1 MTIAVNWLPGV
12 AYLFLMVFARVGTLI
27 MLVPGFGE
35 AFLSTRVR
43 LVLAL
48 LLSLVMYPLVSS
60 TLPAQPGTMIAAFG
74 VLFHEIVVGLILG
87 GISRL
92 IISTLQVAGS
102 AIAFQTGLGFAQT
115 ADPSQT
121 GVQGAIIGNFL
132 GLLGMALVFATD
144 MHHLVL
150 GAIYQSYVVYPPQMP
165 LMFDDAYHLAWD
177 VASRSFAVGVQISAP
192 FIIFGLVFNLGL
204 GILSRL
210 MPQLQIFFIAM
221 PANISVGLMIFALLL
236 VSISAWYLNHFQT
249 EIRMLMGLG

>member
-1 MTIAVNWLPGV
+1 MTVAVNWLPEV
-12 AYLFLMVFARVGTLI
+12 AYLYLMVFARVGTLI
-27 MLVPGFGE
+27 MLMPGFGE
-35 AFLSTRVR
+35 AFLSPRIR
-43 LVLAL
+43 LGIAL
-48 LLSLVMYPLVSS
+48 VLSLVLYPLVTS
-60 TLPAQPGTMIAAFG
+60 TLPAQPGDILAALAL
-74 VLFHEIVVGLILG
+74 LFHEIAVGLILG

-92 IISTLQVAGS
+92 IISSLQVAGS

-115 ADPSQT
+115 TDPSQT

-150 GAIYQSYVVYPPQMP
+150 AAIYQSYMVYPPETP
-165 LMFDDAYHLAWD
+165 LMFADAYRLAWD
-177 VASRSFAVGVQISAP
+177 VASRSFTVGVQIASP

-221 PANISVGLMIFALLL
+221 PANISVGLMIFALLI
-236 VSISAWYLNHFQT
+236 VSISAWYLNHFQL
-249 EIRMLMGLG
+249 EIRMLMGQ

>member
-1 MTIAVNWLPGV
+1 MTVAINWLPEV
-12 AYLFLMVFARVGTLI
+12 AYLYLMVFARVGTLI

-35 AFLSTRVR
+35 AFLSPRVR
-43 LVLAL
+43 LGIALA
-48 LLSLVMYPLVSS
+48 LSLVLYPLVST
-60 TLPAQPGTMIAAFG
+60 TLPAQPGEMMAAFG
-74 VLFHEIVVGLILG
+74 LLFHEIIVGLILG

-92 IISTLQVAGS
+92 IISSLQVAGS

-144 MHHLVL
+144 LHHLVL
-150 GAIYQSYVVYPPQMP
+150 AAIYQSYMVYPPQTP
-165 LMFDDAYHLAWD
+165 LMFADAYQLAWQ
-177 VASRSFAVGVQISAP
+177 VASRSFMVGVQISAP
-192 FIIFGLVFNLGL
+192 FIVFGLIFNLGL

-221 PANISVGLMIFALLL
+221 PANISIGLMILAVLI
-236 VSISAWYLNHFQT
+236 VSISTWYLNHFQN
-249 EIRMLMGLG
+249 EIRMLMGQG